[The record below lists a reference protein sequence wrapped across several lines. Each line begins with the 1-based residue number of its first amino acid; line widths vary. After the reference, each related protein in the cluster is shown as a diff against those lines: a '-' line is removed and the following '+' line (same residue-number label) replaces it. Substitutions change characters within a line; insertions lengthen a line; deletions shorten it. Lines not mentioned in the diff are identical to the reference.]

1 MIVEKMVSGEFR
13 IHGSITFE
21 CQRMMPATGR
31 PTERRTTTK
40 ILARRI
46 VTRAATNEIAFADS
60 YLEIA
65 RLLLAYGRTEVARRR
80 LQRVVDRFGNTPAAA
95 ESQSLLT
102 AMQTSAGAA
111 APRPQAAIHR

>member
-1 MIVEKMVSGEFR
+1 
-13 IHGSITFE
+13 
-21 CQRMMPATGR
+21 MMPATSR
-31 PTERRTTTK
+31 LTERRTTTEF
-40 ILARRI
+40 LSRRI
-46 VTRAATNEIAFADS
+46 VTLATTTETEFADS

-80 LQRVVDRFGNTPAAA
+80 LQRVVDKFGNTPAAA

-111 APRPQAAIHR
+111 APRPRAAIER